1 MVMEKTKLPDGWR
14 WVKLGGEK
22 GVADIVNGSTPS
34 TDNPDYWGGEVLWAT
49 PSDLGSLNSMYIGDT
64 ERKITLAGLKSCS
77 AKLLPPGS
85 VLLTSRA
92 PVGNIAIA
100 KKEICT
106 NQGFKSFIP
115 KKNIYSLYLYFAI
128 RKIIPEIQKQSHGNT
143 FIEITK
149 ALIQHFEIPLPPT
162 LNEQLTIANEFERKM
177 AEVEK
182 MRQAVLRQKE
192 AAEDLKG
199 KILTKAFPYK
209 NGDKLPE
216 GWKWAKCQDI
226 IDVRDGTHD
235 TPAYIE
241 KGIPL
246 VTSKNLKNGQIDFET
261 AKFISTDDHKLIEQR
276 SKVDDGDI
284 LFAMIGTI
292 GNPVIVKK
300 DRDFSIKNIALF
312 KFKNSPINTKFFYHL
327 LSSQIINDQLLKI
340 TQGGIQSFVSLQFLR
355 AISIPLPY
363 SSVVQKQIAEKL
375 DKDMKEIEKVAQ
387 AVDIQ
392 LETIQALP
400 AAILRE
406 VFDFQEANA

>member
-1 MVMEKTKLPDGWR
+1 VKKTRESSIPEGWMLRKLGELFSIEKEQISIDDPSFNKLPFIGLENIEANSRRYIANKDNSKEG
-14 WVKLGGEK
+14 K
-22 GVADIVNGSTPS
+22 STS
-34 TDNPDYWGGEVLWAT
+34 FLFDD
-49 PSDLGSLNSMYIGDT
+49 
-64 ERKITLAGLKSCS
+64 
-77 AKLLPPGS
+77 KLLLYGKLRPYLNKVYLPNKQGRCSMELLPLKPKPGF
-85 VLLTSRA
+85 TREF
-92 PVGNIAIA
+92 IA
-100 KKEICT
+100 
-106 NQGFKSFIP
+106 FI
-115 KKNIYSLYLYFAI
+115 L
-128 RKIIPEIQKQSHGNT
+128 QSHSVVDYA
-143 FIEITK
+143 TK
-149 ALIQHFEIPLPPT
+149 NSTGGRMPRANMNHLIKFEVSVPIHQ
-162 LNEQLTIANEFERKM
+162 NEQNAIVRVLERKM

-182 MRQAVLRQKE
+182 MRQAALRQKE
-192 AAEDLKG
+192 AAAAQKVKVL
-199 KILTKAFPYK
+199 LKAFPFK

-261 AKFISTDDHKLIEQR
+261 AKFISTDDHKVIEQR

-312 KFKNSPINTKFFYHL
+312 KFKNSPISTKFFYHL
-327 LSSQIINDQLLKI
+327 LSSQIINEQLLKI
-340 TQGGIQSFVSLQFLR
+340 TQGGIQNFVSLQFLR
-355 AISIPLPY
+355 GLSIPVPY

-375 DKDMKEIEKVAQ
+375 DKDMKEIERVSQ
-387 AVDIQ
+387 AIDFQ
-392 LETIQALP
+392 LEAIQALP
-400 AAILRE
+400 GAILRE